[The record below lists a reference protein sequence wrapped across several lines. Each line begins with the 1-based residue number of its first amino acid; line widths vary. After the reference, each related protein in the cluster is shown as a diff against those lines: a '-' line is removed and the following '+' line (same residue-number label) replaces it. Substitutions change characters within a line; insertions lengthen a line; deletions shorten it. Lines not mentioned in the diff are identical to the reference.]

1 MSGGRPDAT
10 PPLSRWWPRLAPLRP
25 RRLWVGALDLVHLD
39 APVRVLRPEPLD
51 PLHRLLLRAVVAAP
65 AGLDDL
71 DARLGLGRPSLFR
84 WLDDLR
90 AAGLVRLKDHYALT
104 PAGAAALADGT
115 APRPTTERRRFTFV
129 LGPDAVG
136 HYLPWSA
143 APGSSVP
150 AATADVRWLVECVDR
165 PAAWKRRVG
174 FPEDVV
180 GVEAPTGAAGLAAW
194 RRLTVAAGERPA
206 VVLVLTDDAVPRLF
220 GFAAHAGDPDPA
232 TPALRLDGGWEE
244 AFPELNAEPTGP
256 RTEVG
261 DGWVLIGDG
270 RLRRAEGGDG
280 PGAAAR

>member
-25 RRLWVGALDLVHLD
+25 RGLWVGTLDLVHLD
-39 APVRVLRPEPLD
+39 APVGVLRPEPLD
-51 PLHRLLLRAVVAAP
+51 PLHRLLLRAVEAAP

-71 DARLGLGRPSLFR
+71 DARLGLGRTPLFR

-90 AAGLVRLKDHYALT
+90 AAGLVRLNDHYALT
-104 PAGAAALADGT
+104 PAGAAALADGA

-136 HYLPWSA
+136 HYLPWTA
-143 APGSSVP
+143 PPGSPVP
-150 AATADVRWLVECVDR
+150 AATADVRWLIECVDR

-174 FPEDVV
+174 FPEDVA
-180 GVEAPTGAAGLAAW
+180 GVEAPTGAAGLAGW

-206 VVLVLTDDAVPRLF
+206 VVLALADDPPQRLF

-244 AFPELNAEPTGP
+244 AFPELDAEPAGP

-261 DGWVLIGDG
+261 DGWALIGDG
-270 RLRRAEGGDG
+270 RLRRAVVEH
-280 PGAAAR
+280 PS